1 MKNKKLKTIGMAVI
15 SSVLAFSLLFGMTAS
30 QAAYDG
36 AVNQSISHIDEK
48 SMYLY
53 TFDIYLENPCNS
65 DDMDKDAVCVL
76 WFDFKYKENN
86 GYGAEKTYRFDMSW
100 QNGRNLNSE
109 ILRKNFIRGN
119 DNACY
124 TQMSV
129 WVPGIISNVHI
140 KLNMDGGERLNFT
153 VKGIRLNGFRINTDT
168 DYVSSAYYDSEA
180 DIPCFVPKA
189 AAICPDGTISAG
201 AGIRDQYNGVLSDA
215 SIKSVQDSVGSGDYS
230 MIYHYGF

>member
-1 MKNKKLKTIGMAVI
+1 MII
-15 SSVLAFSLLFGMTAS
+15 SLLFGTIVS
-30 QAAYDG
+30 LSAYDG

-65 DDMDKDAVCVL
+65 ADMDKDAVCVL
-76 WFDFKYKENN
+76 RFDFKYKEIN
-86 GYGAEKTYRFDMSW
+86 GYGADKTYRFDMSW

-109 ILRKNFIRGN
+109 ILKKNFIRPN

-129 WVPGIISNVHI
+129 WIPGIISNVHI
-140 KLNMDGGERLNFT
+140 KLNMDGGERLSFT
-153 VKGIRLNGFRINTDT
+153 VKGVYLNGFRINTDT

-201 AGIRDQYNGVLSDA
+201 TGIRDQYNGVFSDS
-215 SIKSVQDSVGSGDYS
+215 SIKSAQDNARCGDYS

>member
-1 MKNKKLKTIGMAVI
+1 MKNKKIKTIRTAVI
-15 SSVLAFSLLFGMTAS
+15 SSVLILALLFGTIIS
-30 QAAYDG
+30 LAAYDG
-36 AVNQSISHIDEK
+36 AVNQSISHVDEK

-65 DDMDKDAVCVL
+65 ADMDKDAVCVL

-109 ILRKNFIRGN
+109 ILNKNFIRPN

-140 KLNMDGGERLNFT
+140 KLNMDGGERLGFT
-153 VKGIRLNGFRINTDT
+153 VNGIYLNGFRINTDT

-201 AGIRDQYNGVLSDA
+201 AGIRDQYNGVFSDA
-215 SIKSVQDSVGSGDYS
+215 SIKSAQDSAVRGDYS
-230 MIYHYGF
+230 MIYHYDF

>member
-1 MKNKKLKTIGMAVI
+1 MNNKKLKAIRKIAV
-15 SSVLAFSLLFGMTAS
+15 SSVLIMAMIFGSVISL
-30 QAAYDG
+30 AYDG
-36 AVNQSISHIDEK
+36 SINQGSSHTDEK

-65 DDMDKDAVCVL
+65 ADMDKDAVCVL
-76 WFDFKYKENN
+76 WFDFRYKESN
-86 GYGAEKTYRFDMSW
+86 GYGAEKTYRLDMSW

-109 ILRKNFIRGN
+109 ILRKNFIRPN

-140 KLNMDGGERLNFT
+140 KLNMDGGERLSFT
-153 VKGIRLNGFRINTDT
+153 VKSIYLNGFRINTDT

-189 AAICPDGTISAG
+189 AAICTDGTISAD
-201 AGIRDQYNGVLSDA
+201 AGIRDQYNGVFSDS
-215 SIKSVQDSVGSGDYS
+215 SIKSAQERVGLGDYS
-230 MIYHYGF
+230 MIYHYDF